1 HPFAPYG
8 YTGVSFFGNTIFGQ
22 HAAGGEPLGMFAG
35 AAIIFFAYIGFDSV
49 SVHSEEAREP
59 AKDVPK
65 GIIASLI
72 ICTILYLLVSAVLTV
87 TAPSGQINIDAPV
100 VEARTH
106 AGTEWMHY
114 VVALGPLRAITSEFA
129 DTVV

>member
-1 HPFAPYG
+1 MVAVKLVIVLMVIGIGVFFINSANWHPFAPFG
-8 YTGVSFFGNTIFGQ
+8 YTGVSFFGNTVFGQ

-65 GIIASLI
+65 GIIWSLSSARS
-72 ICTILYLLVSAVLTV
+72 CTSPFLLS
-87 TAPSGQINIDAPV
+87 
-100 VEARTH
+100 
-106 AGTEWMHY
+106 
-114 VVALGPLRAITSEFA
+114 
-129 DTVV
+129 